1 MDPPID
7 PAVFEQR
14 EMRQATTG
22 QRWEYIASESEHP
35 AMLHDVLA
43 TPDARQA
50 LAQRDIGAV
59 YALLRDAGI
68 SQRRIA
74 DLTGQSQSQ
83 VCEIIYGRPVLQAH
97 VLERIADGL
106 GVERG
111 WLGVAHAPGYSEHE
125 VTSAQEVDDDM
136 RRRSFL
142 AAASAAV
149 FGAPILGEA
158 IDLPAPGD
166 APLPTRLGMADVEA
180 IEHHLVGL
188 RELARRYGGQA
199 DALGSAANHCT
210 RLMQVQ
216 AADPVRARLGSAL
229 AEMHTE
235 TGWSCFDSGLH
246 AQAQHHY
253 RQAVDLANEVHDGY
267 QTAYALRHAGLL
279 PAETGDP
286 NHAIKLYQLAEV
298 HLRRSEARNDPRTPS
313 LARWLSAQTASAC
326 TRLDTFRGQAQ
337 DHLAKAR
344 DGWEP
349 ADPFDRANMNMVT
362 AWVGADLGRIDT
374 AEPFAAASVREWG
387 DSSRR
392 DSVLAEISLAT
403 LHLHAREPDSL
414 PLARTAI
421 EHVSSLR
428 SVRARQRLAPL
439 LAELDSRS
447 GSEARE
453 LARQARRV
461 ATAVA

>member
-1 MDPPID
+1 
-7 PAVFEQR
+7 
-14 EMRQATTG
+14 
-22 QRWEYIASESEHP
+22 
-35 AMLHDVLA
+35 MLHDVLA
-43 TPDARQA
+43 TPDARRA
-50 LAQRDIGAV
+50 LARRDIGAV
-59 YALLRDAGI
+59 YRLLKQHGV
-68 SQRRIA
+68 SQRVIA
-74 DLTGQSQSQ
+74 HVTGTTQSQ
-83 VCEIIYGRPVLQAH
+83 VHEITHGRPVRQAH

-106 GVERG
+106 GLERG
-111 WLGVAHAPGYSEHE
+111 WLGIAYSDD
-125 VTSAQEVDDDM
+125 TASPAQEVDDDM

-149 FGAPILGEA
+149 FGAPVLGES
-158 IDLPAPGD
+158 IDIPAPGD

-180 IEHHLVGL
+180 IEEHLVGL

-199 DALGSAANHCT
+199 DALGTAANHCT

-216 AADPVRARLGSAL
+216 AAEPVRARLGSAL

-235 TGWSCFDSGLH
+235 TGWACFDSGLH

-253 RQAVDLANEVHDGY
+253 RTAVDLASEAHDGY

-286 NHAIKLYQLAEV
+286 NDALRYYQLAEIRLQGT
-298 HLRRSEARNDPRTPS
+298 HDDDPRLASLTAWLHAQS
-313 LARWLSAQTASAC
+313 ATAYARMGRADLATDQLAR
-326 TRLDTFRGQAQ
+326 
-337 DHLAKAR
+337 AR
-344 DGWEP
+344 DGWQP
-349 ADPFDRANMNMVT
+349 ADTFDRANMNMVT
-362 AWVGADLGRIDT
+362 AWVDADLSRIDT

-392 DSVLAEISLAT
+392 DSVLAETSLAT
-403 LHLHAREPDSL
+403 LHLHAREPDGLS
-414 PLARTAI
+414 LARTAI
-421 EHVSSLR
+421 EHVSPLR

-447 GSEARE
+447 GDEARG
-453 LARQARRV
+453 LARHARRV